1 MKQQII
7 RTKIPAYWVRY
18 ERNVTMTK
26 SEKER
31 IKKLLGKRRNA
42 KIDVL
47 IAQANLDRKK
57 FELKQIERELSEYSV
72 IVNNYEKMLEEQKK
86 IEEDF
91 WAHPYKKGVNK

>member
-1 MKQQII
+1 
-7 RTKIPAYWVRY
+7 
-18 ERNVTMTK
+18 MTK

-31 IKKLLGKRRNA
+31 IKKLLEKRREA
-42 KIDVL
+42 KFDVL
-47 IAQANLDRKK
+47 FAQANLDKEK
-57 FELKQIERELSEYSV
+57 LELKRIERELSEYSV

>member
-1 MKQQII
+1 ME
-7 RTKIPAYWVRY
+7 RL

-31 IKKLLGKRRNA
+31 IKKLLEKRREA
-42 KIDVL
+42 KFDVL
-47 IAQANLDRKK
+47 FAQANLDKEK
-57 FELKQIERELSEYSV
+57 LELKRIERELSEYSV